1 MKQNFK
7 NIYFA
12 DLAEANSPK
21 SSVTLAFG
29 ARDGSVYERVR
40 VMSSSELRS
49 LVGYQSFAALKQSAD
64 NAGRS
69 VNAHCLY
76 RIKRRVVS
84 NGDQTAEVEPST
96 NVSFREAHLQA
107 TFRGGVHEPLHA
119 WYPYLEG
126 YSPQFVEDVLKE
138 FMPDARRIL
147 DPFSGTGTTPLTA
160 AKLGRQ
166 VFYCELNPLLQ
177 ALTEAKRMALTLEDG
192 KPEARFVEIAALSSL
207 VPASRLIRRGDLRF
221 KTPKELA
228 KPTAGF
234 DATWCDYLRRIA
246 RDLQR
251 ADRLP
256 LQPVLVCEDARK
268 LANIPHLSV
277 DSVITSPP
285 YLNGTNY
292 FRNTKVELWFLRALH
307 DESDLSAFRA
317 KTVTAI
323 KSSQRSL
330 NSQNL
335 SRRECERTLW
345 HLIWKSPTNAP
356 LARASSSMQCCAD
369 AVRGT
374 APRCRKSCWCLIMRL
389 AATGARERTRSSKGR
404 QFGKTNG
411 IALRVNFPISEVAS
425 QNVTGVTVCIRCV
438 LIKGR

>member
-40 VMSSSELRS
+40 VMSSSELRL

-84 NGDQTAEVEPST
+84 NGDQTAEVKPST

-138 FMPDARRIL
+138 FMPDVRRIL
-147 DPFSGTGTTPLTA
+147 DPFSGTGTS
-160 AKLGRQ
+160 
-166 VFYCELNPLLQ
+166 ELNPLLQ
-177 ALTEAKRMALTLEDG
+177 ALTEAKRLALTLEDGDRNKIVTAITELAESLAAGMRKDALAPDLEKSYQRTFGKSEFFDAKTFDDVLRARSLIDALFTEG

-268 LANIPHLSV
+268 LANIPRHQRRDRGKSG
-277 DSVITSPP
+277 SRP
-285 YLNGTNY
+285 G
-292 FRNTKVELWFLRALH
+292 AG
-307 DESDLSAFRA
+307 SARPHP
-317 KTVTAI
+317 TA
-323 KSSQRSL
+323 
-330 NSQNL
+330 
-335 SRRECERTLW
+335 
-345 HLIWKSPTNAP
+345 
-356 LARASSSMQCCAD
+356 
-369 AVRGT
+369 
-374 APRCRKSCWCLIMRL
+374 
-389 AATGARERTRSSKGR
+389 
-404 QFGKTNG
+404 
-411 IALRVNFPISEVAS
+411 
-425 QNVTGVTVCIRCV
+425 
-438 LIKGR
+438 